1 MNGWRWQ
8 VGWVSGVVAALG
20 AAGCGHSLPP
30 KSRSAVD
37 AGAGRAAVVPPKA
50 DVTVSAPEVPR
61 RGEPAPPAPIHE
73 ARARVTPAVAV
84 NGVLAL
90 PGDIGRGLD
99 EPPPDDERDA
109 LFAKLF
115 PVYQKDLA
123 GRSCEKSS
131 TMAEARD
138 VGEFAPEIIGRA
150 EGSFTAKNA
159 TEVLYLINLN
169 ECNAA
174 HAENFGSSLFV
185 ILDNVGEIALRVRD
199 EGRQDVLEI
208 VDLDG
213 DGREELLLDSSY
225 FGMGISTSSLRLV
238 ELRPGSPSQKTG
250 KGSLRVIADFGVT
263 YENDCNGL
271 GPTGIRETNVFA
283 RVRVGKEPQF
293 FTKDTH
299 APCPPP

>member
-1 MNGWRWQ
+1 
-8 VGWVSGVVAALG
+8 L
-20 AAGCGHSLPP
+20 HS
-30 KSRSAVD
+30 R
-37 AGAGRAAVVPPKA
+37 
-50 DVTVSAPEVPR
+50 
-61 RGEPAPPAPIHE
+61 
-73 ARARVTPAVAV
+73 
-84 NGVLAL
+84 
-90 PGDIGRGLD
+90 GDIGGGLD
-99 EPPPDDERDA
+99 EPPPHDERDA

-123 GRSCEKSS
+123 GRSCDKSS

-138 VGEFAPEIIGRA
+138 LGEFAPEITGRA

-159 TEVLYLINLN
+159 REVLYLINLN
-169 ECNAA
+169 ECNAV
-174 HAENFGSSLFV
+174 HADDFGSSLFV
-185 ILDNVGEIALRVRD
+185 VLNNAGEIALRVRD
-199 EGRQDVLEI
+199 DGRRDVSEI

-213 DGREELLLDSSY
+213 DGREELLLDASY

-271 GPTGIRETNVFA
+271 RPTGIRETNVFA

-293 FTKDTH
+293 FTKDSHT
-299 APCPPP
+299 ACPPP